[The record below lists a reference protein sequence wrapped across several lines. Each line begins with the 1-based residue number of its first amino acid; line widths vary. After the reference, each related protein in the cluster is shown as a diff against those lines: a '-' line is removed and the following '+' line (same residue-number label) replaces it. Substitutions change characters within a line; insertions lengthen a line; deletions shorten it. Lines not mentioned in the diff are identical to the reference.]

1 MCCCSVLYSH
11 TMDLTTACLC
21 VNGIAICVL
30 FGVSCNIV
38 MFYNVTKKN
47 CNKLINFS
55 CSGRLKQSKASSR

>member
-1 MCCCSVLYSH
+1 MN
-11 TMDLTTACLC
+11 LTTACLC
-21 VNGIAICVL
+21 VNGIPICVL

-38 MFYNVTKKN
+38 MFYNCNVLQCYKKN

>member
-38 MFYNVTKKN
+38 MFYNVTKKIAISS
-47 CNKLINFS
+47 LIS
-55 CSGRLKQSKASSR
+55 LAVVD